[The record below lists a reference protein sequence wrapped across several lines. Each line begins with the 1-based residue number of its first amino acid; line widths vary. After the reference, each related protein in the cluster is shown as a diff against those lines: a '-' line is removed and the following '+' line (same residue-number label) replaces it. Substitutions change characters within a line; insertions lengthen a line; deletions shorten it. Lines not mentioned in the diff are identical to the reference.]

1 MDKMKLWDCLGQ
13 YGIGGRFP
21 AFLKGLYDGSVSQV
35 RTDDQL
41 GEEFAIT
48 RGLRQDVFCLHFCS
62 LCA

>member
-1 MDKMKLWDCLGQ
+1 MKLWDCLGQ